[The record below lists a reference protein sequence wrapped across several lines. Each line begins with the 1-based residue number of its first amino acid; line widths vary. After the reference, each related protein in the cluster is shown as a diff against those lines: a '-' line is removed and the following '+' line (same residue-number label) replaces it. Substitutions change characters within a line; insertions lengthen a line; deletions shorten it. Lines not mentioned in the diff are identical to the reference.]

1 MNPDGS
7 FDTNAD
13 EPLRRAQLLHQSPWR
28 GVLHI
33 TGGGARLL
41 EELLTTPGAS
51 ATVLEATVPYAE
63 SALAELLGRRP
74 DQACAAPTA
83 RAMAMAAFQRA
94 RRLAPLADPATL
106 FGLGATASLATG
118 RAKRGAHRAH
128 VAIQTVA
135 ATREA
140 TVHFSGGG
148 RPETRLA
155 GPRARDEQEALLLD
169 GLWRELA
176 VALDLPQWVAEG
188 TTPNAPSRTGAGA
201 GARSGARSTA
211 STTHAPEAWR
221 ELILGHRTTLA
232 TQPHD
237 GRLLLPGAFNPLH
250 HGHERMLALAEARTG
265 RAGAYELSIANVD
278 KPLLDY
284 AEIAHR
290 LAQFEQ
296 PVWLTR
302 LPTFVE
308 KARAFPETVFAVG
321 ADTIERIAAPRY
333 YGGVSGRD
341 AALAELRDLGVS
353 FCVFGR
359 SLEGRFQVLDDLPL
373 PPLLRALCIG
383 VSAAEFNDPISSSAL
398 RGG

>member
-1 MNPDGS
+1 MSSDAEAS
-7 FDTNAD
+7 TNAGW
-13 EPLRRAQLLHQSPWR
+13 RAERSRLLHASPWQ

-41 EELLTTPGAS
+41 AELLTTPGAS

-94 RRLAPLADPATL
+94 RRLAPAADPATL
-106 FGLGATASLATG
+106 FGLGSTASLATG

-140 TVHFSGGG
+140 TFSFSGGARRSTNANG
-148 RPETRLA
+148 QS
-155 GPRARDEQEALLLD
+155 ARDEQESLLLE
-169 GLWRELA
+169 GLWQELA
-176 VALDLPQWVAEG
+176 NALDLPGLSVAG
-188 TTPNAPSRTGAGA
+188 TGPSTRSSTRTTVAPGT
-201 GARSGARSTA
+201 
-211 STTHAPEAWR
+211 WR

-232 TQPHD
+232 TAPHD
-237 GRLLLPGAFNPLH
+237 GRLLLPGAFNPVH
-250 HGHERMLALAEARTG
+250 HGHARMLALAEARTG
-265 RAGAYELSIANVD
+265 RTGAYELSIANVD

-284 AEIAHR
+284 AEIAQR
-290 LAQFEQ
+290 LAQFHA

-333 YGGVSGRD
+333 YGGVTGRD
-341 AALAELRDLGVS
+341 AALAELRDLGVG

-359 SLEGRFQVLDDLPL
+359 LLEGRFQVLDDLQL
-373 PPLLRALCIG
+373 PALLRSLCMG
-383 VSAAEFNDPISSSAL
+383 VSETEFNEPVSSTAL
-398 RGG
+398 REQS